1 MIYFKK
7 LRWRNFLSTGNQFI
21 EVDLAKAP
29 STLIIGTNGAGKSTM
44 LDALCFSLFNRAF
57 RDIKK
62 EQLVNTIN
70 QNDCEIECEF
80 ETANKKYK
88 VVRGIKPNKFEIY
101 CNDVLLNQDASN
113 VDYQNMLEQN
123 ILKCNYRA
131 FCQVVILGSTSYE
144 PFMHLRARYRREVV
158 EEILDIRVFSHMD
171 LLLRQKQGELSKAVV
186 DVRHRYDLMTE
197 KYELQKKHFE
207 EIQNRDNT
215 DIEDRREQLKEN
227 EQSNYEYN
235 QKLQLL
241 NEKIIS
247 TKAEIWGSEK
257 VFKKEKE
264 LDKLETKIEH
274 KLEKE
279 KRDVE
284 FFEKNDNCPTCTQPI
299 DLRFKQTEIYEG
311 KKKISELEEGLQ
323 QLSAEMGKTQE
334 QIKQYK
340 AVEKKLNDLD
350 IQVAKINTSISEIN
364 RHSNR
369 LDTEI
374 AKFENADT
382 NTNVIQKELE
392 QIKED
397 LKLVNVEKQK
407 AVEEKKYIDIAREIL
422 NDTGVKANII
432 KKYLPIMNNLINK
445 YLQSMDFFVN
455 FHLDQEFNET
465 IKSRFRDTFNYNSFS
480 EGEKLRIDLAL
491 LFTWRTIAKMK
502 NSTNTNL
509 LILDEIFDSSLDGQG
524 TDDFFKII
532 KTLEKENIFIISH
545 KGDILFDKF
554 TNIIKYEK
562 VQNFTQLGTI

>member
-7 LRWRNFLSTGNQFI
+7 LRWRNFLSTGNQFL
-21 EVDLAKAP
+21 EVDLAKSP

-44 LDALCFSLFNRAF
+44 LDALCFALFNRAF

-70 QNDCEIECEF
+70 SNDCEVECEF
-80 ETANKKYK
+80 ETANKKYRII
-88 VVRGIKPNKFEIY
+88 RGIKPNKFEIY
-101 CNDVLLNQDASN
+101 CNDVMLNQDASN
-113 VDYQNMLEQN
+113 VDYQNTLEQN

-171 LLLRQKQGELSKAVV
+171 LLLRQKQGELNKSVI
-186 DVRHRYDLMTE
+186 DVKHRYDLMTE
-197 KYELQKKHFE
+197 KYELQKKHFD
-207 EIQNRDNT
+207 EIKNRDTT
-215 DIEDRREQLKEN
+215 DIENRKQQLKEN

-247 TKAEIWGSEK
+247 TKAEVWGAEK
-257 VFKKEKE
+257 YTRKSNE
-264 LDKLETKIEH
+264 LNKLESKIETNLSSH
-274 KLEKE
+274 KKTLS
-279 KRDVE
+279 
-284 FFEKNDNCPTCTQPI
+284 FFQNNDNCPTCTQPI
-299 DLRFKQTEIYEG
+299 DEQFKLNKINSEAN
-311 KKKISELEEGLQ
+311 KISELEQGLT
-323 QLSAEMGKTQE
+323 QLIAEMSKTNE
-334 QIKQYK
+334 KINEYK
-340 AVEKKLNDLD
+340 VVEKKLNELD
-350 IQVAKINTSISEIN
+350 ISVAKINTSISEIN

-369 LDTEI
+369 LDNEI
-374 AKFENADT
+374 AKLENDDT
-382 NTNVIQKELE
+382 NTNVVQKELE
-392 QIKED
+392 KIQED
-397 LKLVNVEKQK
+397 LKDVNVEKQK

-455 FHLDQEFNET
+455 FHLDEEFNET

-524 TDDFFKII
+524 TDDFFKIL
-532 KTLEKENIFIISH
+532 KTLTKENTFIISH
-545 KGDILFDKF
+545 KGDILFDRF
-554 TNIIKYEK
+554 TNIIKFEK
-562 VQNFTQLGTI
+562 YKNFTRLAQ

>member
-21 EVDLAKAP
+21 EVDLAKSP
-29 STLIIGTNGAGKSTM
+29 STLIIGTNGAGKSTL

-88 VVRGIKPNKFEIY
+88 VIRGIKPNKFEIY

-171 LLLRQKQGELSKAVV
+171 LLLRQKQGELNKAVV
-186 DVRHRYDLMTE
+186 DVKHRYNLMTE
-197 KYELQKKHFE
+197 KYELQKAHFE
-207 EIQNRDNT
+207 QIQNRDYR
-215 DIEDRREQLKEN
+215 DIDDRRDQLKEN
-227 EQSNYEYN
+227 EKSNYEYN

-257 VFKKEKE
+257 VFKNESE
-264 LDKLETKIEH
+264 LNKLESKIEH
-274 KLEKE
+274 KLDREK
-279 KRDVE
+279 KDVE
-284 FFEKNDNCPTCTQPI
+284 FFENNDNCPTCTQPI
-299 DLRFKQTEIYEG
+299 DERFKQTQIYEG
-311 KKKISELEEGLQ
+311 KKQISKLEEGLQ
-323 QLSAEMGKTQE
+323 QLTAEMGKTQE

-340 AVEKKLNDLD
+340 AVEKRLNDLD
-350 IQVAKINTSISEIN
+350 ISVAKVNTSISEIN

-397 LKLVNVEKQK
+397 LKHVNVEKQK

-524 TDDFFKII
+524 TEDFFKIL
-532 KTLEKENIFIISH
+532 KTLTNENTFIISH

-554 TNIIKYEK
+554 TNIIKFEK
-562 VQNFTQLGTI
+562 YKNFTRIAQ

>member
-7 LRWRNFLSTGNQFI
+7 LRWRNFLSTGNQFL
-21 EVDLAKAP
+21 EVDLAKSP

-44 LDALCFSLFNRAF
+44 LDALCFALFNRAF

-70 QNDCEIECEF
+70 SNDCEVECEF
-80 ETANKKYK
+80 ETANKKYRI
-88 VVRGIKPNKFEIY
+88 VRGIKPNKFEIY
-101 CNDVLLNQDASN
+101 CNDVMLNQDASN
-113 VDYQNMLEQN
+113 VDYQNTLEQN

-171 LLLRQKQGELSKAVV
+171 LLLRQKQGELNKSVI
-186 DVRHRYDLMTE
+186 DVKHRYDLMTE
-197 KYELQKKHFE
+197 KYELQKKHFD
-207 EIQNRDNT
+207 EIKNRDTT
-215 DIEDRREQLKEN
+215 DIENRKQQLKEN

-247 TKAEIWGSEK
+247 TKAEVWGAEK
-257 VFKKEKE
+257 YTRKSNE
-264 LDKLETKIEH
+264 LNKLESKIETNLSSH
-274 KLEKE
+274 KKTLS
-279 KRDVE
+279 
-284 FFEKNDNCPTCTQPI
+284 FFQNNDNCPTCTQSI
-299 DLRFKQTEIYEG
+299 DEQFKLNKINSEAN
-311 KKKISELEEGLQ
+311 KISELEQGLT
-323 QLSAEMGKTQE
+323 QLVVEMGKTNE
-334 QIKQYK
+334 KINEYK
-340 AVEKKLNDLD
+340 VVEKKLNELD
-350 IQVAKINTSISEIN
+350 ISVAKINTSISEIN

-369 LDTEI
+369 LDNEI
-374 AKFENADT
+374 AKLENDDT
-382 NTNVIQKELE
+382 NTNVVQKELE
-392 QIKED
+392 KIQKD
-397 LKLVNVEKQK
+397 LKDVNVEKQK

-455 FHLDQEFNET
+455 FHLDEEFNET

-524 TDDFFKII
+524 TDDFFKIL
-532 KTLEKENIFIISH
+532 KTLTNENTFIISH
-545 KGDILFDKF
+545 KGDILFDRF
-554 TNIIKYEK
+554 TNIIKFEK
-562 VQNFTQLGTI
+562 YKNFTRLAQ

>member
-70 QNDCEIECEF
+70 QNDCEIEVEF
-80 ETANKKYK
+80 ETSNKKYK
-88 VVRGIKPNKFEIY
+88 VIRGIKPNKFEVY

-215 DIEDRREQLKEN
+215 DIEDRRKQLKEN

-323 QLSAEMGKTQE
+323 KLSAEMGKTQE

-374 AKFENADT
+374 AKLENTDNNSNA
-382 NTNVIQKELE
+382 IQKELE

-397 LKLVNVEKQK
+397 LKLVNVEKNK

-432 KKYLPIMNNLINK
+432 RKYVPIINNLINQ

-455 FHLDQEFNET
+455 FQLDQEFNET

-524 TDDFFKII
+524 TEDFFKIL
-532 KTLEKENIFIISH
+532 KTLTNENTFIISH

-554 TNIIKYEK
+554 TSIIKFEK
-562 VQNFTQLGTI
+562 YKNFTRIAQ

>member
-7 LRWRNFLSTGNQFI
+7 LRWKNFLSTGNQFI

-29 STLIIGTNGAGKSTM
+29 STLIIGSNGSGKSTL

-70 QNDCEIECEF
+70 DNDCEIQVEF
-80 ETANKKYK
+80 ETSNKKYK
-88 VVRGIKPNKFEIY
+88 VIRGIKPNNFEIY
-101 CNDVLLNQDASN
+101 CNNVLINQDASN

-131 FCQVVILGSTSYE
+131 FCQVVILGSSSYE

-171 LLLRQKQGELSKAVV
+171 LLLRQKQGELNKTVQ
-186 DVRHRYDLMTE
+186 DVKYRFDLMTE
-197 KYELQKKHFE
+197 KYDLQKKHFE
-207 EIQNRDNT
+207 QIQNRDNS
-215 DIEDRREQLKEN
+215 DIEDRKKQLKEN

-247 TKAEIWGSEK
+247 TKAEIWSGDK
-257 VFKKEKE
+257 YNKKANQ
-264 LDKLETKIEH
+264 LAKLEAKIETNLLNH
-274 KLEKE
+274 KKTL
-279 KRDVE
+279 E
-284 FFEKNDNCPTCTQPI
+284 FFEENDTCNTCTQPI
-299 DLRFKQTEIYEG
+299 DQNFKQSKISTE
-311 KKKISELEEGLQ
+311 KNKISELESGLKNLLNEIVKTETKINEMNKISEK
-323 QLSAEMGKTQE
+323 LSE
-334 QIKQYK
+334 
-340 AVEKKLNDLD
+340 LN
-350 IQVAKINTSISEIN
+350 ISVAKVNTSISEIN
-364 RHSNR
+364 RYSNR

-374 AKFENADT
+374 AKLENEKE
-382 NTNVIQKELE
+382 NTNQVALELE
-392 QIKED
+392 QLKEH
-397 LKLVNVEKQK
+397 LKEINVEKNK
-407 AVEEKKYIDIAREIL
+407 VVEEKKYIDIAREIL

-455 FHLDQEFNET
+455 FHLDEEFNET

-524 TDDFFKII
+524 TEDFFKIL
-532 KTLEKENIFIISH
+532 KTLTNENTFIISH

-554 TNIIKYEK
+554 TNIIKFEK
-562 VQNFTQLGTI
+562 HKNFTRIA

>member
-7 LRWRNFLSTGNQFI
+7 LRWRNFLSTGNQFL
-21 EVDLAKAP
+21 EVDLAKSP

-44 LDALCFSLFNRAF
+44 LDALCFALFNRAF

-70 QNDCEIECEF
+70 SNDCEVECEF
-80 ETANKKYK
+80 ETANKKYRI
-88 VVRGIKPNKFEIY
+88 VRGIKPNKFEIY
-101 CNDVLLNQDASN
+101 CNDVMLNQDASN
-113 VDYQNMLEQN
+113 VDYQNTLEQN

-171 LLLRQKQGELSKAVV
+171 LLLRQKQGELNKSVI
-186 DVRHRYDLMTE
+186 DVKHRYDLMTE
-197 KYELQKKHFE
+197 KYELQKKHFD
-207 EIQNRDNT
+207 EIKNRDTT
-215 DIEDRREQLKEN
+215 DIENRRQQLKEN

-247 TKAEIWGSEK
+247 TKAEIWGGEK
-257 VFKKEKE
+257 VFKKESE
-264 LDKLETKIEH
+264 LNKLESKIEH
-274 KLEKE
+274 KLDREK
-279 KRDVE
+279 KDVE
-284 FFEKNDNCPTCTQPI
+284 FFEQNDNCPTCTQPI
-299 DLRFKQTEIYEG
+299 DERFRQTQIHEG
-311 KKKISELEEGLQ
+311 KKQISKLEEGLQ
-323 QLSAEMGKTQE
+323 QLTAEMGRTQE

-340 AVEKKLNDLD
+340 AVEKRLNDLD
-350 IQVAKINTSISEIN
+350 ISVAKINTSISEIN

-455 FHLDQEFNET
+455 FHLDEEFNET

-524 TDDFFKII
+524 TDDFFKIL
-532 KTLEKENIFIISH
+532 KTLTNENTFIISH
-545 KGDILFDKF
+545 KGDILFDRF
-554 TNIIKYEK
+554 TNIIKFEK
-562 VQNFTQLGTI
+562 YKNFTRLAQ

>member
-70 QNDCEIECEF
+70 QNDCEIEVEF
-80 ETANKKYK
+80 ETSNKKYK
-88 VVRGIKPNKFEIY
+88 VIRGIKPNKFEVY

-274 KLEKE
+274 KLEKQ

-323 QLSAEMGKTQE
+323 KLSAEMGKTQE

-374 AKFENADT
+374 AKLENTDNNSNA
-382 NTNVIQKELE
+382 IQKELE

-397 LKLVNVEKQK
+397 LKLVNVEKNK

-432 KKYLPIMNNLINK
+432 RKYVPIINNLINQ

-455 FHLDQEFNET
+455 FQLDQEFNET

-524 TDDFFKII
+524 TEDFFKIL
-532 KTLEKENIFIISH
+532 KTLTNENTFIISH

-554 TNIIKYEK
+554 TSIIKFEK
-562 VQNFTQLGTI
+562 YKNFTRIAQ

>member
-70 QNDCEIECEF
+70 QNDCEIEVEF
-80 ETANKKYK
+80 ETSNKKYK
-88 VVRGIKPNKFEIY
+88 VIRGIKPNKFEVY

-113 VDYQNMLEQN
+113 IDYQNMLEQN

-374 AKFENADT
+374 AKLENTDNNSNA
-382 NTNVIQKELE
+382 IQKELE

-397 LKLVNVEKQK
+397 LKLVNVEKNK

-432 KKYLPIMNNLINK
+432 RKYVPIINNLINQ

-455 FHLDQEFNET
+455 FQLDQEFNET

-524 TDDFFKII
+524 TEDFFKIL
-532 KTLEKENIFIISH
+532 KTLTNENTFIISH

-554 TNIIKYEK
+554 TSIIKFEK
-562 VQNFTQLGTI
+562 YKNFTRIAQ

>member
-44 LDALCFSLFNRAF
+44 LDALCFALFNRPF

-70 QNDCEIECEF
+70 LNDCEIECEF
-80 ETANKKYK
+80 ETSNKKYK
-88 VVRGIKPNKFEIY
+88 IIRGIKPNKFEIY
-101 CNDVLLNQDASN
+101 CNNVLLNQDASN

-171 LLLRQKQGELSKAVV
+171 LLLRQKQGELNKSVI
-186 DVRHRYDLMTE
+186 DVKHRYDLMQE

-207 EIQNRDNT
+207 EIKNRDT
-215 DIEDRREQLKEN
+215 SDIEDRKKQLKEN

-247 TKAEIWGSEK
+247 TKAEVWSGEK
-257 VFKKEKE
+257 YNKKSNE
-264 LDKLETKIEH
+264 LVKLESKIEH
-274 KLEKE
+274 NLDTHRKTLS
-279 KRDVE
+279 
-284 FFEKNDNCPTCTQPI
+284 FFQNNDSCPTCTQPI
-299 DLRFKQTEIYEG
+299 DQQFKLDKINSEANKINELELGLQKLFDEKG
-311 KKKISELEEGLQ
+311 KTDEKLKELNKISQKLSELNI
-323 QLSAEMGKTQE
+323 S
-334 QIKQYK
+334 
-340 AVEKKLNDLD
+340 
-350 IQVAKINTSISEIN
+350 VAKINTSISEIN

-374 AKFENADT
+374 TKLESDSQ
-382 NTNVIQKELE
+382 NTNKVAQQLE
-392 QIKED
+392 QIKDE
-397 LKLVNVEKQK
+397 LKSVNIEKEK
-407 AVEEKKYIDIAREIL
+407 AIEEKKYIDIAREIL

-455 FHLDQEFNET
+455 FHLDEEFNET

-524 TDDFFKII
+524 TEDFFKIL
-532 KTLEKENIFIISH
+532 KTLTNENTFIISH

-554 TNIIKYEK
+554 TNIIKFEK
-562 VQNFTQLGTI
+562 YKNFTRLAQ

>member
-21 EVDLAKAP
+21 EVDLAKSP
-29 STLIIGTNGAGKSTM
+29 STLIIGTNGAGKSTL

-70 QNDCEIECEF
+70 QNDCQIECEF

-171 LLLRQKQGELSKAVV
+171 LLLRQKQGELNKSVI
-186 DVRHRYDLMTE
+186 DVKHRYDLMTE

-215 DIEDRREQLKEN
+215 DIEDRKEQLKEN
-227 EQSNYEYN
+227 EKSNYEYN

-247 TKAEIWGSEK
+247 TKAEIWGGEK
-257 VFKKEKE
+257 VFKKENE
-264 LDKLETKIEH
+264 LNKLESKIEH
-274 KLEKE
+274 KLERE
-279 KRDVE
+279 KKDVQ
-284 FFEKNDNCPTCTQPI
+284 FFEQNDNCPTCTQPI
-299 DLRFKQTEIYEG
+299 DLRFKQTQIYEG
-311 KKKISELEEGLQ
+311 KKKISKLEEGLQ
-323 QLSAEMGKTQE
+323 QLTAEMGKTQDK
-334 QIKQYK
+334 IKEYK
-340 AVEKKLNDLD
+340 AVEKRLNDLD
-350 IQVAKINTSISEIN
+350 ISVAKINTSISEIN

-369 LDTEI
+369 LDNEI
-374 AKFENADT
+374 AKLENDDN

-397 LKLVNVEKQK
+397 LKHVNVEKQK

-524 TDDFFKII
+524 TEDFFKIL
-532 KTLEKENIFIISH
+532 KTLTNENTFIISH

-554 TNIIKYEK
+554 TNIIKFEK
-562 VQNFTQLGTI
+562 YKNFTRIAQ

>member
-21 EVDLAKAP
+21 EVDLRKAP
-29 STLIIGTNGAGKSTM
+29 STLIIGMNGAGKSTL
-44 LDALCFSLFNRAF
+44 LDALCFVLFNRAF

-70 QNDCEIECEF
+70 QNGCEIEVEF
-80 ETANKKYK
+80 ETSNKKYK
-88 VVRGIKPNKFEIY
+88 VVRGIKPNKFEVY
-101 CNDVLLNQDASN
+101 CDDILLNQDAN
-113 VDYQNMLEQN
+113 NIDYQNALEQN

-158 EEILDIRVFSHMD
+158 EEFLDIRVFSHMD
-171 LLLRQKQGELSKAVV
+171 LLLRQKQGELNKAVV
-186 DVRHRYDLMTE
+186 DVKHRYDLMQE
-197 KYELQKKHFE
+197 KYILQREHFE
-207 EIQNRDNT
+207 QIQDRDNT
-215 DIEDRREQLKEN
+215 DIEDRRDQLKEN
-227 EQSNYEYN
+227 EKSNYEYN

-247 TKAEIWGSEK
+247 TKAEIWGGEK

-340 AVEKKLNDLD
+340 AVEKRLNDLD
-350 IQVAKINTSISEIN
+350 INVAKVNTSISEIN

-374 AKFENADT
+374 TKLENDT
-382 NTNVIQKELE
+382 DNTNNVAKELE

-432 KKYLPIMNNLINK
+432 KKYIPIINNLINQ

-524 TDDFFKII
+524 TEDFFKIL
-532 KTLEKENIFIISH
+532 KTLTNENTFIISH

-554 TNIIKYEK
+554 TNIIKFEK
-562 VQNFTQLGTI
+562 YKNFTRIAQ

>member
-21 EVDLAKAP
+21 EVDLAKSP
-29 STLIIGTNGAGKSTM
+29 STLIIGTNGAGKSTL

-70 QNDCEIECEF
+70 QNDCEIEVEF

-171 LLLRQKQGELSKAVV
+171 LLLRQKQGELNKAVI

-215 DIEDRREQLKEN
+215 DIEDRKEQLKEN
-227 EQSNYEYN
+227 EKSNYEYN

-247 TKAEIWGSEK
+247 TKAEIWCADKYTRKS
-257 VFKKEKE
+257 KE

-274 KLEKE
+274 KLDREK
-279 KRDVE
+279 KDVL
-284 FFEKNDNCPTCTQPI
+284 FFENNDNCPTCTQPI
-299 DLRFKQTEIYEG
+299 NERFKQTKIYEG
-311 KKKISELEEGLQ
+311 KKKITELEEGLS
-323 QLSAEMGKTQE
+323 QLTTEIGKTDE
-334 QIKQYK
+334 KIKEYK

-350 IQVAKINTSISEIN
+350 ISVAKINTSISEIN

-397 LKLVNVEKQK
+397 LKHVNVEKQK
-407 AVEEKKYIDIAREIL
+407 AIEEKKYIDIAREIL

-524 TDDFFKII
+524 TEDFFKIL
-532 KTLEKENIFIISH
+532 KTLTNENTFIISH

-554 TNIIKYEK
+554 TNIIKFEK
-562 VQNFTQLGTI
+562 YKNFTRIAQ

>member
-70 QNDCEIECEF
+70 QNDCEIEVEF
-80 ETANKKYK
+80 ETSNKKYK
-88 VVRGIKPNKFEIY
+88 VIRGIKPNKFEVY

-374 AKFENADT
+374 AKLENTDNNSNA
-382 NTNVIQKELE
+382 IQKELE

-397 LKLVNVEKQK
+397 LKLVNVEKNK

-432 KKYLPIMNNLINK
+432 RKYVPIINNLINQ

-455 FHLDQEFNET
+455 FQLDQEFNET

-524 TDDFFKII
+524 TEDFFKIL
-532 KTLEKENIFIISH
+532 KTLTNENTFIISH

-554 TNIIKYEK
+554 TSIIKFEK
-562 VQNFTQLGTI
+562 YKNFTRIAQ

>member
-21 EVDLAKAP
+21 EVDLRKSP
-29 STLIIGTNGAGKSTM
+29 STLIIGMNGAGKSTL
-44 LDALCFSLFNRAF
+44 LDALCFALFNRAF

-70 QNDCEIECEF
+70 QNDCEIEVEF
-80 ETANKKYK
+80 ETSNKQYK
-88 VVRGIKPNKFEIY
+88 VIRGIKPNKFEVY
-101 CNDVLLNQDASN
+101 CNDVLLNQDANN
-113 VDYQNMLEQN
+113 VDYQNALEQN

-186 DVRHRYDLMTE
+186 DVKHRYDLMTE

-340 AVEKKLNDLD
+340 VVEKKLNDLD

-374 AKFENADT
+374 AKLENTDNNSNA
-382 NTNVIQKELE
+382 IQKELE

-397 LKLVNVEKQK
+397 LKLVNVEKNK

-432 KKYLPIMNNLINK
+432 RKYVPIINNLINQ

-455 FHLDQEFNET
+455 FQLDQEFNET

-524 TDDFFKII
+524 TEDFFKIL
-532 KTLEKENIFIISH
+532 KTLTNENTFIISH

-554 TNIIKYEK
+554 TSIIKFEK
-562 VQNFTQLGTI
+562 YKNFTRIAQ

>member
-7 LRWRNFLSTGNQFI
+7 LRWRNFLSTGNQFL
-21 EVDLAKAP
+21 EVDLAKSP

-44 LDALCFSLFNRAF
+44 LDALCFALFNRAF

-70 QNDCEIECEF
+70 SNDCEVECEF
-80 ETANKKYK
+80 ETANKKYRI
-88 VVRGIKPNKFEIY
+88 VRGIKPNKFEIY
-101 CNDVLLNQDASN
+101 CNDVMLNQDASN
-113 VDYQNMLEQN
+113 VDYQNTLEQN

-171 LLLRQKQGELSKAVV
+171 LLLRQKQGELNKSVI
-186 DVRHRYDLMTE
+186 DVKHRYDLMTE
-197 KYELQKKHFE
+197 KYELQKKHFD
-207 EIQNRDNT
+207 EIKNRDTT
-215 DIEDRREQLKEN
+215 DIENRKQQLKEN

-247 TKAEIWGSEK
+247 TKAEVWGAEK
-257 VFKKEKE
+257 YTRKSNE
-264 LDKLETKIEH
+264 LNKLESKIETNLSSH
-274 KLEKE
+274 KKTLS
-279 KRDVE
+279 
-284 FFEKNDNCPTCTQPI
+284 FFQNNDNCPTCTQSI
-299 DLRFKQTEIYEG
+299 DEQFKLNKINSEAN
-311 KKKISELEEGLQ
+311 KISELEQGLT
-323 QLSAEMGKTQE
+323 QLVVEMGKTNE
-334 QIKQYK
+334 KINEYK
-340 AVEKKLNDLD
+340 VVEKKLNELD
-350 IQVAKINTSISEIN
+350 ISVAKINTSISEIN

-369 LDTEI
+369 LDNEI
-374 AKFENADT
+374 AKLENDDT
-382 NTNVIQKELE
+382 NTNVVQKELE
-392 QIKED
+392 KIQED
-397 LKLVNVEKQK
+397 LKDVNVEKQK

-455 FHLDQEFNET
+455 FHLDEEFNET

-524 TDDFFKII
+524 TDDFFKIL
-532 KTLEKENIFIISH
+532 KTLTNENTFIISH
-545 KGDILFDKF
+545 KGDILFDRF
-554 TNIIKYEK
+554 TNIIKFEK
-562 VQNFTQLGTI
+562 YKNFTRLAQ

>member
-7 LRWRNFLSTGNQFI
+7 LRWRNFLSTGNQFL
-21 EVDLAKAP
+21 EVDLAKSP

-44 LDALCFSLFNRAF
+44 LDALCFALFNRAF

-70 QNDCEIECEF
+70 LNDCEVECEF
-80 ETANKKYK
+80 ETANKKYRI
-88 VVRGIKPNKFEIY
+88 VRGIKPNKFEIY
-101 CNDVLLNQDASN
+101 CNDVMLNQDASN
-113 VDYQNMLEQN
+113 VDYQNTLEQN

-171 LLLRQKQGELSKAVV
+171 LLLRQKQGELNKSVI
-186 DVRHRYDLMTE
+186 DVKHRYDLMTE
-197 KYELQKKHFE
+197 KYELQKKHFD
-207 EIQNRDNT
+207 EIKNRDTT
-215 DIEDRREQLKEN
+215 DIENRKQQLKEN
-227 EQSNYEYN
+227 AQSNYEYN

-247 TKAEIWGSEK
+247 TKAEVWGAEK
-257 VFKKEKE
+257 YTRKSNE
-264 LDKLETKIEH
+264 LNKLESKIETNLSSH
-274 KLEKE
+274 KKTLS
-279 KRDVE
+279 
-284 FFEKNDNCPTCTQPI
+284 FFQNNDNCPTCTQPI
-299 DLRFKQTEIYEG
+299 DEQFKLNKINSEAN
-311 KKKISELEEGLQ
+311 KISELEQGLT
-323 QLSAEMGKTQE
+323 QLITEMSKTNE
-334 QIKQYK
+334 KINEYK
-340 AVEKKLNDLD
+340 VVEKKLNELD
-350 IQVAKINTSISEIN
+350 ISVAKINTSISEIN

-369 LDTEI
+369 LDNEI
-374 AKFENADT
+374 AKLENDDT
-382 NTNVIQKELE
+382 NTNVVQKELE
-392 QIKED
+392 KIQKD
-397 LKLVNVEKQK
+397 LKDVNVEKQK

-455 FHLDQEFNET
+455 FHLDEEFNET

-524 TDDFFKII
+524 TDDFFKIL
-532 KTLEKENIFIISH
+532 KTLTKENTFIISH
-545 KGDILFDKF
+545 KGDILFDRF
-554 TNIIKYEK
+554 TNIIKFEK
-562 VQNFTQLGTI
+562 YKNFTRLAQ

>member
-21 EVDLAKAP
+21 EVDLSKSQ
-29 STLIIGTNGAGKSTM
+29 STLIVGSNGAGKSTL

-70 QNDCEIECEF
+70 QNDCEIEVEF
-80 ETANKKYK
+80 ETSNKRYK
-88 VVRGIKPNKFEIY
+88 VVRGIKPSKFEIY

-171 LLLRQKQGELSKAVV
+171 LLLRQKQGELNKSVIDIK
-186 DVRHRYDLMTE
+186 HRFDLMNE
-197 KYELQKKHFE
+197 KYELQKKHFDE
-207 EIQNRDNT
+207 LQNRDTT
-215 DIEDRREQLKEN
+215 DIENRKKQLKEN
-227 EQSNYEYN
+227 EQSNYDYN

-257 VFKKEKE
+257 YTKKSND
-264 LDKLETKIEH
+264 LTKLESKIEH
-274 KLEKE
+274 NIDTHKK
-279 KRDVE
+279 KVS
-284 FFEKNDNCPTCTQPI
+284 FFEQNNNCPTCTQPI
-299 DLRFKQTEIYEG
+299 NERFKQTQIYEG
-311 KKKISELEEGLQ
+311 KKKISHLEEGLSK
-323 QLSAEMGKTQE
+323 LVSEMEKTNE
-334 QIKQYK
+334 KIKEYK
-340 AVEKKLNDLD
+340 VVEKRLNELD
-350 IQVAKINTSISEIN
+350 ISVAKINTSISEIN

-369 LDTEI
+369 LDIEI
-374 AKFENADT
+374 AKLQNDSE
-382 NTNVIQKELE
+382 NTNKIASELE

-397 LKLVNVEKQK
+397 LKIVNVEKNK
-407 AVEEKKYIDIAREIL
+407 AIEEKKYIDIAREIL

-455 FHLDQEFNET
+455 FHLDEEFNET

-524 TDDFFKII
+524 TEDFFKIL
-532 KTLEKENIFIISH
+532 KTLTNENTFIISH

-554 TNIIKYEK
+554 TNIIKFEK
-562 VQNFTQLGTI
+562 YKNFTRLA

>member
-21 EVDLAKAP
+21 EIDLAKSP

-44 LDALCFSLFNRAF
+44 LDALCFTLFNRAF

-70 QNDCEIECEF
+70 QNDCELEVEF
-80 ETANKKYK
+80 ETSNKKYK

-171 LLLRQKQGELSKAVV
+171 LLLRQKQGELTKSVV
-186 DVRHRYDLMTE
+186 DVKHRYELLNE

-207 EIQNRDNT
+207 EIQNRDKS
-215 DIEDRREQLKEN
+215 DVKDKKQQLKEN

-257 VFKKEKE
+257 IFKKEKE

-323 QLSAEMGKTQE
+323 QLSTEMNKTKE
-334 QIKQYK
+334 KIKEYK
-340 AVEKKLNDLD
+340 AIEKRLNDLD
-350 IQVAKINTSISEIN
+350 ISVAKVNTSISEIN

-369 LDTEI
+369 LDIEI
-374 AKFENADT
+374 QKLENTD
-382 NTNVIQKELE
+382 NNSNEIQKELE

-397 LKLVNVEKQK
+397 LKIVNVEKNK

-432 KKYLPIMNNLINK
+432 KKYVPIINNLINR
-445 YLQSMDFFVN
+445 YLQSLDFFVN
-455 FHLDQEFNET
+455 FQLDEEFNET
-465 IKSRFRDTFNYNSFS
+465 IRSRFRDTFNYNSFS

-491 LFTWRTIAKMK
+491 LFTWRSIAKMK

-509 LILDEIFDSSLDGQG
+509 LILDEIFDSSLDMQG
-524 TDDFFKII
+524 TDDFFRIL
-532 KTLEKENIFIISH
+532 KTLQNENTFIISH
-545 KGDILFDKF
+545 KGDILFDRF
-554 TNIIKYEK
+554 TNIIKFEK
-562 VQNFTQLGTI
+562 EHNFTRLG

>member
-21 EVDLAKAP
+21 EVDLAKSP
-29 STLIIGTNGAGKSTM
+29 STLIIGTNGAGKSTL

-70 QNDCEIECEF
+70 QNDCEIEVEF

-171 LLLRQKQGELSKAVV
+171 LLLRQKQGELNKAVI

-215 DIEDRREQLKEN
+215 DIEDRKEQLKEN
-227 EQSNYEYN
+227 EKSNYEYN

-247 TKAEIWGSEK
+247 TKAEIWGNEK
-257 VFKKEKE
+257 VFKKENE
-264 LDKLETKIEH
+264 LNKLESKIEH
-274 KLEKE
+274 KLERE
-279 KRDVE
+279 KKDVQ
-284 FFEKNDNCPTCTQPI
+284 FFEQNDNCPTCTQPI
-299 DLRFKQTEIYEG
+299 DLRFKQTQIYEG
-311 KKKISELEEGLQ
+311 KKKISKLEEGLQ
-323 QLSAEMGKTQE
+323 QLTAEMGKTQDK
-334 QIKQYK
+334 IKEYK
-340 AVEKKLNDLD
+340 AVEKRLNDLD
-350 IQVAKINTSISEIN
+350 ISVAKINTSISEIN

-369 LDTEI
+369 LDNEI
-374 AKFENADT
+374 AKLENDDN

-397 LKLVNVEKQK
+397 LKHVNVEKQK

-524 TDDFFKII
+524 TEDFFKIL
-532 KTLEKENIFIISH
+532 KTLTNENTFIISH

-554 TNIIKYEK
+554 TSIIKFEK
-562 VQNFTQLGTI
+562 YKNFTRIAQ

>member
-7 LRWRNFLSTGNQFI
+7 LRWRNFLSTGNQFL
-21 EVDLAKAP
+21 EVDLAKSP

-44 LDALCFSLFNRAF
+44 LDALCFALFNRAF

-70 QNDCEIECEF
+70 SNDCEVECEF
-80 ETANKKYK
+80 ETANKKYRI
-88 VVRGIKPNKFEIY
+88 VRGIKPNKFEIY
-101 CNDVLLNQDASN
+101 CNDVMLNQDASN
-113 VDYQNMLEQN
+113 VDYQNTLEQN

-171 LLLRQKQGELSKAVV
+171 LLLRQKQGELNKSVI
-186 DVRHRYDLMTE
+186 DVKHRYDLMTE
-197 KYELQKKHFE
+197 KYELQKKHFD
-207 EIQNRDNT
+207 EIKNRDTT
-215 DIEDRREQLKEN
+215 DIENRKQQLKEN
-227 EQSNYEYN
+227 AQSNYEYN

-247 TKAEIWGSEK
+247 TKAEVWGAEK
-257 VFKKEKE
+257 YTRKSNE
-264 LDKLETKIEH
+264 LNKLESKIETNLSSH
-274 KLEKE
+274 KKTLS
-279 KRDVE
+279 
-284 FFEKNDNCPTCTQPI
+284 FFQNNDNCPTCTQPI
-299 DLRFKQTEIYEG
+299 DEQFKLNKINSEAN
-311 KKKISELEEGLQ
+311 KISELEQGLT
-323 QLSAEMGKTQE
+323 QLIAEMSKTNE
-334 QIKQYK
+334 KINEYK
-340 AVEKKLNDLD
+340 VVEKKLNELD
-350 IQVAKINTSISEIN
+350 ISVAKINTSISEIN

-369 LDTEI
+369 LDNEI
-374 AKFENADT
+374 AKLENDDT
-382 NTNVIQKELE
+382 NTNVVQKELE
-392 QIKED
+392 KIQKD
-397 LKLVNVEKQK
+397 LKDVNVEKQK

-455 FHLDQEFNET
+455 FHLDEEFNET

-524 TDDFFKII
+524 TDDFFKIL
-532 KTLEKENIFIISH
+532 KTLTNENTFIISH
-545 KGDILFDKF
+545 KGDILFDRF
-554 TNIIKYEK
+554 TNIIKFEK
-562 VQNFTQLGTI
+562 YKNFTRLAQ

>member
-21 EVDLAKAP
+21 EVDLAKSP
-29 STLIIGTNGAGKSTM
+29 STLIIGSNGSGKSTL
-44 LDALCFSLFNRAF
+44 LDALCFSLFNRPF
-57 RDIKK
+57 RTIKK

-70 QNDCEIECEF
+70 NNDCEIQVEF
-80 ETANKKYK
+80 ETNGKQYK
-88 VVRGIKPNKFEIY
+88 VIRGIKPNVFEIY
-101 CNDVLLNQDASN
+101 CNNVLINQDASN

-131 FCQVVILGSTSYE
+131 FCQVVILGSSSYE

-171 LLLRQKQGELSKAVV
+171 LLLRHKQAELSKNII

-197 KYELQKKHFE
+197 KYELQKAHFE
-207 EIQNRDNT
+207 QIQDRDNT
-215 DIEDRREQLKEN
+215 DIEDRRQQLKEN

-247 TKAEIWGSEK
+247 TKAEIWGGDKFTRKS
-257 VFKKEKE
+257 KE
-264 LDKLETKIEH
+264 LDKLESKIEH
-274 KLEKE
+274 KLDREK
-279 KRDVE
+279 KDVE
-284 FFEKNDNCPTCTQPI
+284 FFENNDNCPTCTQPI
-299 DLRFKQTEIYEG
+299 DLKFKQTKIYEG
-311 KKKISELEEGLQ
+311 KKKISDLEEGLA
-323 QLSAEMGKTQE
+323 QLVKEADKTNKKIDE
-334 QIKQYK
+334 YK
-340 AVEKKLNDLD
+340 RIERKLNELD
-350 IQVAKINTSISEIN
+350 ISVAKVNTSISEIN

-369 LDTEI
+369 LDVE
-374 AKFENADT
+374 
-382 NTNVIQKELE
+382 IQKLESEKENTGKIAYELD
-392 QIKED
+392 QLKEE
-397 LKLVNVEKQK
+397 LKTINIDKEK
-407 AVEEKKYIDIAREIL
+407 VIEEKKYIDIAREIL
-422 NDTGVKANII
+422 NDTGVKAKII

-455 FHLDQEFNET
+455 FHLDEEFNET
-465 IKSRFRDTFNYNSFS
+465 IKSRFRDTFVYNSFS

-509 LILDEIFDSSLDGQG
+509 LILDEIFDSSLDGSG
-524 TDDFFKII
+524 TEDFFKIL
-532 KTLEKENIFIISH
+532 KSLTSENTFIISH

-554 TNIIKYEK
+554 TNIIKFEK
-562 VQNFTQLGTI
+562 YKNFTRLV